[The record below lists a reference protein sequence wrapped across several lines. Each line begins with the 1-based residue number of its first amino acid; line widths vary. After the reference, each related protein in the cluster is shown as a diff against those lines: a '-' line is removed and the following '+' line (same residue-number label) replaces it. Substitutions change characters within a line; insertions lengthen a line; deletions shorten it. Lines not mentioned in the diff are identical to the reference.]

1 MLMMPVP
8 IFDSLEIELTE
19 SGIELTCN
27 DPNIPSDSNNL
38 VYRAAELF
46 KSKACISA
54 GIRIHLEK
62 TIPAEAGLGG
72 GSGNAAGILLAL
84 NKLHKNP
91 LSQEDLQEIA
101 SYLGSDVTFFLQK
114 RPAIAKGRGENI
126 KPIGEFSALDGKS
139 LLLIRPRFGIP
150 TPWAYN
156 NLAQFPSARNRPLGQ
171 AEELASELTNGNL
184 IKSYKK
190 FYNSLELPV
199 FNKFPLI
206 KLMKEYALNHGA
218 ESALMCGS
226 GSTVFIIC
234 SNKND
239 SESLGE
245 SFKSNFG
252 PLAMAKTVT
261 LPGDFNYD

>member
-1 MLMMPVP
+1 MPVP

-46 KSKACISA
+46 KSKTCISA

-91 LSQEDLQEIA
+91 LSQEVLQEIA
-101 SYLGSDVTFFLQK
+101 SYLGSDVTFFLQN

-126 KPIGEFSALDGKS
+126 KI
-139 LLLIRPRFGIP
+139 
-150 TPWAYN
+150 
-156 NLAQFPSARNRPLGQ
+156 
-171 AEELASELTNGNL
+171 
-184 IKSYKK
+184 
-190 FYNSLELPV
+190 
-199 FNKFPLI
+199 
-206 KLMKEYALNHGA
+206 
-218 ESALMCGS
+218 
-226 GSTVFIIC
+226 
-234 SNKND
+234 
-239 SESLGE
+239 
-245 SFKSNFG
+245 
-252 PLAMAKTVT
+252 
-261 LPGDFNYD
+261 